1 MRGDQQQSLVDPQIE
16 HALVA
21 EGLRRHDRYLSRG
34 ISPAD
39 YGSERFR
46 TVAEAIQTAWEAGG
60 SVNVDSVALALQRAG
75 KFDMV
80 DGYRGLAEMAAASP
94 AMPDADR
101 LKELAR
107 LRAVVTA
114 SRAVTEEA
122 QRGNLHEA
130 LGLLSDAQV
139 EALGSMRGKLRT
151 AVEVGQAVFE
161 GMVDESKARRVHPGI
176 TPFADTVGLLPLGS
190 MTIIGGDTNVSKS
203 GFALEMLWLAANR
216 NVTCGLISLEDPDEV
231 TGSRL
236 LSYVSKGLSSRSIQ
250 MGKLN
255 RDEFSKLT
263 SGMEQLRLLG
273 EKLMFEDCIGGNE
286 LDVCAAMTRMAAR
299 GAKLVVVDYIQEIDV
314 SKKQQDRRN
323 EVRWLVKRLKT
334 HAKRLNV
341 ALVCVSQLARPKDG
355 ETGKKPTKHHLKESG
370 DVTNSAEVI
379 LLLWREKEE
388 DGAPIRVEVA
398 KCKWGGLGQFW
409 VMQRRQE
416 LGGRLCAD
424 EDV

>member
-1 MRGDQQQSLVDPQIE
+1 MRGEMPSLVDPQIE
-16 HALVA
+16 HALIA

-34 ISPAD
+34 VMPGD
-39 YGSERFR
+39 YGSPRFQA
-46 TVAEAIQTAWEAGG
+46 VAEAIQAAWEAGAG
-60 SVNVDSVALALQRAG
+60 VDVDTVALELQRAK
-75 KFDMV
+75 KFDLV
-80 DGYRGLAEMAAASP
+80 DGYRGLAEMAASSP

-101 LKELAR
+101 LRELAK
-107 LRAVVTA
+107 LRALAAA
-114 SRAVTEEA
+114 SQAILVEA

-130 LGLLSDAQV
+130 LGMLSDAQV
-139 EALGSMRGKLRT
+139 DVLGSMRGKMRT
-151 AVEVGQAVFE
+151 ALDLGQAVLG

-176 TPFADTVGLLPLGS
+176 GPFADKVGLLPLGS
-190 MTIIGGDTNVSKS
+190 LTVVGGDTNVSKS

-216 NVTCGLISLEDPDEV
+216 NVTCGLISMEDPDEV

-236 LSYVSKGLSSRSIQ
+236 LSYVSGGLSSRAIQ
-250 MGKLN
+250 MGKLT
-255 RDEFSKLT
+255 REEFSKLA
-263 SGMEQLRLLG
+263 GDMERLRLFEESLF
-273 EKLMFEDCIGGNE
+273 FEDCIGGNE
-286 LDVCAAMTRMAAR
+286 LDVCAAMTRMASR
-299 GAKLVVVDYIQEIDV
+299 GAKIVVVDYIQEIDV

-334 HAKRLNV
+334 HAKRLNI

-379 LLLWREKEE
+379 LLLWREQEE
-388 DGAPIRVEVA
+388 DGAPVRVEVA

-409 VMQRRQE
+409 TMRRRQE